1 MPFQVEKARMNDVP
15 QIQKLINYFAD
26 RGEMLARPLSEIY
39 ENLRD
44 FFVVRNGDEIQ
55 GCVALG
61 IMWRDLAEV
70 KSLAVLERA
79 QRQGMGEALVT
90 ACMDEAKSLDVGT
103 VFCLTYK
110 PKFFEKQGFDYIDK
124 EELPRKVWGECYRCP
139 KYPDCDEIAMVRYL
153 KPPKKDK

>member
-1 MPFQVEKARMNDVP
+1 MPFQVQKARMDDVS
-15 QIQKLINYFAD
+15 QMHKLINFFAD

-44 FFVVRNGDEIQ
+44 YFVVKNGDEVL

-70 KSLAVLERA
+70 KSLAVLEKM
-79 QRQGMGEALVT
+79 QHQGMGDAMVK
-90 ACMDEAKSLDVGT
+90 ACMNEAKALDIET

-110 PKFFEKQGFDYIDK
+110 PKFFEKQGFDYIEK

-139 KYPDCDEIAMVRYL
+139 KYPDCDEIAMIYHL
-153 KPPKKDK
+153 QPAKKR